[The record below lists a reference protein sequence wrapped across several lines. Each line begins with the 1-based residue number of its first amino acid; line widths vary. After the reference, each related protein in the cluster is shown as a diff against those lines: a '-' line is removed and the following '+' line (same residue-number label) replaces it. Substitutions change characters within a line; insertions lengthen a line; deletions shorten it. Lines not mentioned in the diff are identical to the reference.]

1 MNRRARS
8 AAILIV
14 TLILALLLPA
24 AVAAQSKVVFWYRIG
39 ASEYEWIRDVVKPR
53 FEAENPR
60 IKLEVVHLSGSRAE
74 ADQKILVAVAA
85 NQQVD
90 VVRTNPEINLM
101 EYARQGTVIPVDKY
115 VAASKL
121 DLGLYYK
128 PGIDM
133 LTIDG
138 KLYGLP
144 YTTLPRPVVWYVPD
158 YFAGSGV
165 PAPSFNWTTDDWRSA
180 ARKLT
185 RDSNGD
191 GKTDIFGTGYA
202 VSDVEMEVLANSFGG
217 AFLDP
222 TGTRSMAGDPE
233 TLQGL
238 QFLYDMIYQENSAPT
253 AKQLEGNMDQMFGAG
268 RLAMTWANYWNRPL
282 YEAQLPKLNLK
293 YKTSMIPIG
302 PKGRYI
308 QFVSGCLSILR
319 TSRDPA
325 AAFEWLEF
333 YSSVENGTQYVIK
346 GFNPAPRPASHQDA
360 RLKGDAVLQEFLPY
374 YDVRPYALPV
384 WPKNLRRP
392 QYVQIVTNALQRMFV
407 LGEKPAVVLPDLHKE
422 ISDLLKQPSL

>member
-1 MNRRARS
+1 MKRRMFP
-8 AAILIV
+8 AAVVLAF
-14 TLILALLLPA
+14 ALLLPA
-24 AVAAQSKVVFWYRIG
+24 AVAAQSKVVFWYRIT
-39 ASEYEWIRDVVKPR
+39 ASEYEWIRDVVKPK
-53 FEAENPR
+53 FERENHR

-101 EYARQGTVIPVDKY
+101 EYVKQGTVIPVDRY
-115 VAASKL
+115 VAADKL
-121 DLGLYYK
+121 DLSLYYK

-144 YTTLPRPVVWYVPD
+144 YTTLPRPVMWYVQD
-158 YFAGSGV
+158 AFAGSGV
-165 PAPSFNWTTDDWRSA
+165 PAPSFNWTTDDWRAA
-180 ARKLT
+180 ARRLT
-185 RDSNGD
+185 KDTNGD
-191 GKTDIFGTGYA
+191 GKIDVFGTGYA
-202 VSDVEMEVLANSFGG
+202 TSDVEMEVLANGFGG

-222 TGTRSMAGDPE
+222 TGTKSLAGLPE
-233 TLQGL
+233 TLAAM
-238 QFLYDMIYQENSAPT
+238 QFLYDMIYQENSAPRPD
-253 AKQLEGNMDQMFGAG
+253 QLEGGMTQMFGAG
-268 RLAMTWANYWNRPL
+268 RLAMTWGNYWDRAPL
-282 YEAQLPKLNLK
+282 EAQIGSKFTWKPN
-293 YKTSMIPIG
+293 MIPVG

-325 AAFEWLEF
+325 AAFEWLKY
-333 YSSVENGTQYVIK
+333 YSSEENGKEYIAK
-346 GFNPAPRPASHQDA
+346 GFNPAPRPASNNDP
-360 RLKGDAVLQEFLPY
+360 RFRGDSILQAFLPY
-374 YDVRPYALPV
+374 YDVRPYNLPV

-407 LGEKPAVVLPDLHKE
+407 LGEKPAAVLPQLDRD
-422 ISDLLKQPSL
+422 ITDLLKQPSL